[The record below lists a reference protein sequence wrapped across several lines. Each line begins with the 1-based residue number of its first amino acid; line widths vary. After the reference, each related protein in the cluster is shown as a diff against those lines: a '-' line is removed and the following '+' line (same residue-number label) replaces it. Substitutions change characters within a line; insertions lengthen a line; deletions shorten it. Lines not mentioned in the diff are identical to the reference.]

1 MEEKVLVITKIV
13 IYAEFLME
21 IENIF
26 SAACYITGAVF
37 LVIALF
43 GAWPHLFTMSICF
56 ATGILVSE
64 DKKTTK

>member
-1 MEEKVLVITKIV
+1 
-13 IYAEFLME
+13 ME
-21 IENIF
+21 IENIL

-64 DKKTTK
+64 DKKATK